1 MPRKSEEIARRID
14 VLFDFADDAECTIEL
29 RNMGTGETVTPDAK
43 AVKAGLL
50 AGLAAASVIADDV
63 MNGEETPI
71 EETYK
76 YTVGAAGKS
85 YLETMLAEAC
95 VVDHG

>member
-1 MPRKSEEIARRID
+1 MSRKSEEIVRRID
-14 VLFDFADDAECTIEL
+14 VLFDFADDAEFTIEL

-50 AGLAAASVIADDV
+50 AGLTAASVIADNV
-63 MNGEETPI
+63 MNGKEMPI
-71 EETYK
+71 EVTYK
-76 YTVGAAGKS
+76 STVGLAGKS
-85 YLETMLAEAC
+85 YIEMMLQESC

>member
-1 MPRKSEEIARRID
+1 MSRKSEEIVHRID
-14 VLFDFADDAECTIEL
+14 VLFDFADGAECTIEL

-50 AGLAAASVIADDV
+50 AGLAAASIIAYDV
-63 MNGEETPI
+63 MNGEEKPI

-76 YTVGAAGKS
+76 STVGLAGKS
-85 YLETMLAEAC
+85 YIEMMLQESC

>member
-1 MPRKSEEIARRID
+1 MPRKSEEIARRIE
-14 VLFDFADDAECTIEL
+14 VLFDFADDVECTIEL
-29 RNMGTGETVTPDAK
+29 RNMGTGETIKPDVK

-63 MNGEETPI
+63 INDEETPI

-76 YTVGAAGKS
+76 YTVGAAGKT
-85 YLETMLAEAC
+85 YIEMMLQESG

>member
-1 MPRKSEEIARRID
+1 MPRKSEEIAHRIA

-29 RNMGTGETVTPDAK
+29 RNMGTGETIKPDVK

-63 MNGEETPI
+63 MNDEETPI

-76 YTVGAAGKS
+76 YTVGAAGKT
-85 YLETMLAEAC
+85 YIEMMLKESGAMN
-95 VVDHG
+95 HG

>member
-76 YTVGAAGKS
+76 ATVGLAGKS
-85 YLETMLAEAC
+85 YLETMLAEAG